1 MMDAR
6 FAQYFRDHYGR
17 PGLHLPSCRLGILV
31 TLLERYAEGDEV
43 ILSPVQSD
51 SVLASL
57 IVAGLTPVFVDVD
70 ARSGNL
76 RPDQLQTVLAER
88 PRVRAILTTHLFG
101 CPDDLD
107 ALEALAKQHQVEL
120 LEDAVHG
127 FAGSRCGERLVG
139 TVGEATFLSIS
150 KFLPG
155 AKGGALLSEDED
167 FLRAAERRVNEL
179 IRRPQGKDRVLAPL
193 KATIRRALPGLA
205 KWRQARRNA
214 EAGIA
219 ERGFRSRHHPDFSA
233 MSGKR
238 TDVRGDALL
247 DDYMSFHDR
256 FYRHPLRGTERRK
269 TIEAL
274 TASASVF
281 SAMKEGQERLIANC
295 PLRFLDPGD
304 ARYDVRWFRVP
315 FATDRRDAL
324 RDFLRSRGITV
335 NYYWDS
341 ALHEYCDNPQLFV
354 DCTEGSP
361 RPAQWCED
369 LVPLDPL
376 QAKPIITALEGSEFA
391 LETAR

>member
-1 MMDAR
+1 MDER
-6 FAQYFRDHYGR
+6 FAQYFRDRYGR

-31 TLLERYAEGDEV
+31 TFLERYAEGDEV

-76 RPDQLQTVLAER
+76 QPEQVQQVLAER

-101 CPDDLD
+101 CPEDLD
-107 ALEALAKQHQVEL
+107 ALESLVQQHQVEL

-127 FAGSRCGERLVG
+127 FAGSRCGTRLVG

-155 AKGGALLSEDED
+155 AKGGVLLSEDEN
-167 FLRAAERRVNEL
+167 FLRAAERRVHEL
-179 IRRPQGKDRVLAPL
+179 LRRPQGKDRVLAPL

-205 KWRQARRNA
+205 KWRKARRKA
-214 EAGIA
+214 EAGVA

-238 TDVRGDALL
+238 TDVRHDALL

-256 FYRHPLRGTERRK
+256 FYRHPLDGAAKRK
-269 TIEAL
+269 TLEAL
-274 TASASVF
+274 AASESVF
-281 SAMKEGQERLIANC
+281 SAMKEGQERLIADC
-295 PLRFLDPGD
+295 PLRFLDPGN

-361 RPAQWCED
+361 RPARWCEE

-376 QAKPIITALEGSEFA
+376 QAEPIIAALQGSEFV

>member
-1 MMDAR
+1 MNDR
-6 FAQYFRDHYGR
+6 FTHYFRKHYGR

-31 TLLERYAEGDEV
+31 TLLERYSEGDEI

-57 IVAGLTPVFVDVD
+57 IVAGLRPVFVDVD

-76 RPDQLQTVLAER
+76 RPGEIARVLTER
-88 PRVRAILTTHLFG
+88 TKVRAILTTHLFG
-101 CPDDLD
+101 CPEDLD
-107 ALEALAKQHQVEL
+107 ALEALAREHGIEL

-127 FAGSRCGERLVG
+127 FAGSKCGSRLVG

-155 AKGGALLSEDED
+155 AKGGVLLSEDEE
-167 FLRAAERRVNEL
+167 FLQAAARRAHEL
-179 IRRPQGKDRVLAPL
+179 LYRPQGKDRILSPF
-193 KATIRRALPGLA
+193 KAMLRHALPGLSR
-205 KWRQARRNA
+205 WRQARRKQ
-214 EAGIA
+214 ESGVV
-219 ERGFRSRHHPDFSA
+219 ERSFRSRHHPDFSA
-233 MSGKR
+233 MTDKR
-238 TDVRGDALL
+238 ADVRSDALL

-256 FYRHPLRGTERRK
+256 FYRHPLSGVARRK
-269 TIEAL
+269 TLEAL
-274 TASASVF
+274 DQSESVF
-281 SAMKEGQERLIANC
+281 LAMKEGQERLVADC

-315 FATDRRDAL
+315 FATNRRDAL
-324 RDFLRSRGITV
+324 RDFLRSRGIAV

-341 ALHEYCDNPQLFV
+341 ALHEYCDNSQLFV

-361 RPAQWCED
+361 RPAQWCEN

-376 QAKPIITALEGSEFA
+376 QADGIIAALQGSDFA
-391 LETAR
+391 REAAR

>member
-1 MMDAR
+1 MDER
-6 FAQYFRDHYGR
+6 FAQYFRDRYGR

-57 IVAGLTPVFVDVD
+57 IVAGLKPVFVDVD

-76 RPDQLQTVLAER
+76 RPEQLQQVLADR
-88 PRVRAILTTHLFG
+88 PKVRAILTTHLFG
-101 CPDDLD
+101 CPEDLD
-107 ALEALAKQHQVEL
+107 ALEALAQQHGVEL

-127 FAGSRCGERLVG
+127 FAGSRCGARLVG

-155 AKGGALLSEDED
+155 AKGGVLMSEDEE
-167 FLRAAERRVNEL
+167 FLRAAERRVHEL
-179 IRRPQGKDRVLAPL
+179 LRLPEGKDRVLAPL
-193 KATIRRALPGLA
+193 KATVRRALPGLA
-205 KWRQARRNA
+205 KWRQARRKQESA
-214 EAGIA
+214 DS

-233 MSGKR
+233 MTGAR
-238 TDVRGDALL
+238 TDVRDDALL

-256 FYRHPLRGTERRK
+256 FYRHPLDGAARRK
-269 TIEAL
+269 TIDALAHAEA
-274 TASASVF
+274 VF
-281 SAMKEGQERLIANC
+281 SSMKEGQEQLIEAC
-295 PLRFLDPGD
+295 PLRFLDPGN

-324 RDFLRSRGITV
+324 RDFLRSRGVTV

-376 QAKPIITALEGSEFA
+376 QAREIIAALQGSEFA
-391 LETAR
+391 LETER